1 MNKFELTQLLK
12 DATDVS
18 KSEAT
23 AVVDII
29 FRESSHDK
37 ITILLLGR

>member
-1 MNKFELTQLLK
+1 MNKFELTQSLK

-18 KSEAT
+18 RSEAT

-29 FRESSHDK
+29 F
-37 ITILLLGR
+37 